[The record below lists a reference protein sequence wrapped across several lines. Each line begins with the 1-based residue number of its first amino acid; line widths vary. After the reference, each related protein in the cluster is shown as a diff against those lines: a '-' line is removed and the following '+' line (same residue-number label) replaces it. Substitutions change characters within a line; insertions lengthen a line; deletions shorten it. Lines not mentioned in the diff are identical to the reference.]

1 MDACIV
7 ELLFLFSLG
16 KDPEAG
22 LLDLMVVLLSF
33 FAAAPVNIPIEHACA

>member
-33 FAAAPVNIPIEHACA
+33 FAAAPVNIPNEHACA